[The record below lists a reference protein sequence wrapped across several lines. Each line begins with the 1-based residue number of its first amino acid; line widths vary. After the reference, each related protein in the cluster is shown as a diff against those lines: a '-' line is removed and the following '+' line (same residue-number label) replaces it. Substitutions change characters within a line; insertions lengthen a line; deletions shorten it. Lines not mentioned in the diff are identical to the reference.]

1 MMKLTGQNILIL
13 GAGKIGSTIADMAAE
28 LHEATVTLADMQP
41 PPSSDPQI
49 HPCSWTSTTMRH

>member
-28 LHEATVTLADMQP
+28 PA
-41 PPSSDPQI
+41 
-49 HPCSWTSTTMRH
+49 